1 MTETEPERAGGVTMV
16 APDPAGKAEGENRSG
31 SWGTIAEVAVILAVC
46 GAAWMA
52 TARFAQDDLML
63 VYGIDPALV
72 PRAIIILISLLA
84 LLLLVQEGALPR
96 RVPRPRLHPRALPVA
111 LAFAA
116 LALYAFSFER
126 LGAFTLMPIFC
137 AAVAR
142 IFMQHPFWKLLV
154 YGVLVS
160 IASWIL
166 FVLLLGAPLP
176 GSRLPFV

>member
-1 MTETEPERAGGVTMV
+1 VTETGTEGAGGAAMTAPHPGDKV
-16 APDPAGKAEGENRSG
+16 AEAKRSG
-31 SWGTIAEVAVILAVC
+31 SWATITEVAVILAVC
-46 GAAWMA
+46 VAAWMA
-52 TARFAQDDLML
+52 TGQFAQDDLML
-63 VYGIDPALV
+63 AYGVDPALI
-72 PRAIIILISLLA
+72 PRAIIILISVLA
-84 LLLLVQEGALPR
+84 LLLLVQEGTLPR
-96 RVPRPRLHPRALPVA
+96 RLPRPRLHPRTLPVA

-126 LGAFTLMPIFC
+126 LGAFTLMPVFC

-142 IFMQHPFWKLLV
+142 IFIRHALWKLLA

>member
-1 MTETEPERAGGVTMV
+1 VTETGTDGADGAAIA
-16 APDPAGKAEGENRSG
+16 APKPTDEVGEARRSG
-31 SWGTIAEVAVILAVC
+31 SWATITEVAVILAVC
-46 GAAWMA
+46 LAAWIA
-52 TARFAQDDLML
+52 TGRFAQDDLML
-63 VYGIDPALV
+63 VYGVDPALI
-72 PRAIIILISLLA
+72 PRAIIILIAALA

-96 RVPRPRLHPRALPVA
+96 RLPCPRLHPRILPVA

-116 LALYAFSFER
+116 LALYAFSFEK
-126 LGAFTLMPIFC
+126 LGAFTLMPVFC

-142 IFMQHPFWKLLV
+142 IFMRHSLWKLLA

-176 GSRLPFV
+176 GSRLPFL